1 MQMQVQKRNGEL
13 ENFNINKM
21 AKAIYNARLDA
32 NEERT
37 IEECVAEAR
46 EVLE

>member
-1 MQMQVQKRNGEL
+1 MQVQKRNGEL
-13 ENFNINKM
+13 ESFNINKM

-37 IEECVAEAR
+37 IEECIVESR

>member
-1 MQMQVQKRNGEL
+1 MEMQVQKRNGETQS
-13 ENFNINKM
+13 FDINKM

-37 IEECVAEAR
+37 IEECIAEAR

>member
-1 MQMQVQKRNGEL
+1 MQVQKRNGEL
-13 ENFNINKM
+13 ETFNINKM

-32 NEERT
+32 NEEKT
-37 IEECVAEAR
+37 IEECIAEAR

>member
-1 MQMQVQKRNGEL
+1 MQMQVQKRNGEV
-13 ENFNINKM
+13 ESFNVNKM

-37 IEECVAEAR
+37 IEECILEAR

>member
-13 ENFNINKM
+13 ESFNINKM

-37 IEECVAEAR
+37 IEECIAEAR